1 MIWYLE
7 EGWGFPFIQFLVA
20 DTSSRFAILLHGF
33 YKVHSENSQ
42 QDLWEK
48 IKFGSLKP
56 SLPGSHA
63 RHSSLWAGTAQAS
76 PGSGQEH
83 LVSRV

>member
-33 YKVHSENSQ
+33 YKVHSER
-42 QDLWEK
+42 
-48 IKFGSLKP
+48 I
-56 SLPGSHA
+56 
-63 RHSSLWAGTAQAS
+63 HSKTYG
-76 PGSGQEH
+76 
-83 LVSRV
+83 RR